1 MVRFCTEKRDG
12 TAAWRLPLKIIF
24 YILRMTASVLLG
36 ALELLMLLRAVLS
49 WFPIDEDSVFLRFLY
64 AVTEPVVYPMRALLN
79 RLGLFQDLPL
89 DIAFFLS
96 FCVISVARLFL

>member
-1 MVRFCTEKRDG
+1 M
-12 TAAWRLPLKIIF
+12 KIII

-64 AVTEPVVYPMRALLN
+64 AVTEPVVYPMRVLLN

>member
-1 MVRFCTEKRDG
+1 M
-12 TAAWRLPLKIIF
+12 KIIF

-36 ALELLMLLRAVLS
+36 ALELLML
-49 WFPIDEDSVFLRFLY
+49 
-64 AVTEPVVYPMRALLN
+64 MRALLN